1 MLGFI
6 ADSEEA
12 LRNLQREKSVT
23 TRWLERPMYE
33 HLEVSDVE
41 QEQGHRLYV
50 TKEQEEEAAEERP
63 PVVEE
68 KPKVI
73 EENPEVV
80 EEKPKADSDSDL
92 LDKWTNPDRPT
103 SSFNPEETLRK
114 LPETTPNAKL
124 DTSFIKRRPLPLTRP
139 VSYNP
144 QHLLSPSTLR

>member
-50 TKEQEEEAAEERP
+50 TKEQEEEAGR
-63 PVVEE
+63 
-68 KPKVI
+68 
-73 EENPEVV
+73 
-80 EEKPKADSDSDL
+80 
-92 LDKWTNPDRPT
+92 
-103 SSFNPEETLRK
+103 
-114 LPETTPNAKL
+114 
-124 DTSFIKRRPLPLTRP
+124 
-139 VSYNP
+139 
-144 QHLLSPSTLR
+144 